1 MSKHIVCPF
10 CNTCILID
18 ENFQKIECKSCERS
32 LNFWDWNPCAWT
44 NPVDIQNARTNDVQ
58 LRGKRLCTEE
68 IILNPD
74 NANAI
79 DIESDSAEKI
89 CTVSPALVHKFSSS
103 WFLTV
108 NGDYNVY
115 LNGQLVPKHAELNPL
130 DSISILGVEMHL
142 SSDGKIKAGKAD
154 FGIKNID
161 LKNISASLG
170 SKTLSID
177 DIGISAGEFV
187 GILGPSGCGKS
198 SLLEIMVGLRREVYG
213 EYLVNGESAANEFKK
228 INFAYV
234 PQDIA
239 LHNKLTLNEEISCFK
254 QINVKTPVTQD
265 TVERLLRKFGLDTE
279 VNNAT
284 GNLSG
289 GQRRRAGIMME
300 LLNNPAVLFMD
311 EPTAGLDPKFEALV
325 MSDLKALSQQGRIVI
340 CSTHIMENINLFDKV
355 IFMNKNA
362 QLEFFGTP
370 EELLKKYNVA
380 KTVELYDTEPTDRLS
395 IPAETYQQI
404 QERSDLKSWGVTKPE
419 FCGYLRRMFLEI
431 KKIDFKMMLK
441 SPLAILTAPL
451 GILFIQPILIGL
463 VLNFSCAYHFFNP
476 GKELGFFFCIAAFW
490 LGMNNAIRQLVK
502 ERVPGRCLERLRRVK
517 IGSYLLSKVAWISLL
532 CTIQVTILY
541 ATLYLGRVTTGNQT
555 TLEGSADIFALDIAL
570 ILLLV
575 GITGS
580 FIGLAISA
588 FNEKENAAICYLPM
602 IIIPVLFFSRTIMAK
617 FEDKNSNKYAIMMA
631 KVMPCYGAEIL
642 IAKRTSENQSIRD
655 HNYADENY
663 SEKNNKKLDPDRIL
677 VYKQLFTYIFVCLI
691 IISFFQNK
699 REKEWGG
706 R

>member
-1 MSKHIVCPF
+1 MSKSIVCPF
-10 CNTCILID
+10 CNSVISID
-18 ENFQKIECKSCERS
+18 DNCKKIECQGCEKN
-32 LNFWDWNPCAWT
+32 LNFWDWNPCVWT
-44 NPVDIQNARTNDVQ
+44 APINIQNARTNDVQ
-58 LRGKRLCTEE
+58 LHGKWLCADEFV
-68 IILNPD
+68 LNPD

-79 DIESDSAEKI
+79 DIEIDSVEKI
-89 CTVSPALVHKFSSS
+89 CTVSPALVHKFNSS

-108 NGDYNVY
+108 NGDYNIY
-115 LNGQLVPKHAELNPL
+115 LNGKLVPKHAELNPL

-154 FGIKNID
+154 FGVKNIE
-161 LKNISASLG
+161 LKNISAPLG

-177 DIGISAGEFV
+177 DITISAGEFV

-198 SLLEIMVGLRREVYG
+198 SLLEIMVGLRRNVCG
-213 EYLVNGESAANEFKK
+213 KYLINGEAAVSGFEK

-239 LHNKLTLNEEISCFK
+239 LHNELTLSEEISCFK
-254 QINVKTPVTQD
+254 QINVKTPVTLD
-265 TVERLLRKFGLDTE
+265 TVERLFRKFGLDAE

-300 LLNNPAVLFMD
+300 LLNDPAILFMD
-311 EPTAGLDPKFEALV
+311 EPTAGLDPKFESIV

-362 QLEFFGTP
+362 QLEFFGSP
-370 EELLKKYNVA
+370 AELLKKYNVS
-380 KTVELYDTEPTDRLS
+380 KTIDLYDTEPSDRLS
-395 IPAETYQQI
+395 IPAETHEKI
-404 QERSDLKSWGVTKPE
+404 PDRSGFKSWGVTKPE
-419 FCGYLRRMFLEI
+419 FCGYLKRMFLEI
-431 KKIDFKMMLK
+431 KKINFKMMLK

-517 IGSYLLSKVAWISLL
+517 IGSYLLAKLTWVSLL
-532 CTIQVTILY
+532 CTIQVSVLY
-541 ATLYLGRVTTGNQT
+541 VTLYLGRVTTGAHK
-555 TLEGSADIFALDIAL
+555 TLEGSTDIFAFDIAL

-602 IIIPVLFFSRTIMAK
+602 IIIPVLFFSRTIMTK
-617 FEDKNSNKYAIMMA
+617 FDDINSNKCAIAVA

-642 IAKRTSENQSIRD
+642 IDKRTAENQSIRNSSFED
-655 HNYADENY
+655 IIAGVAKADWIWAFVQLCSY
-663 SEKNNKKLDPDRIL
+663 IL
-677 VYKQLFTYIFVCLI
+677 VCLI